1 MTEKSKEKILEYIKN
16 NHLDYDGVFGELV
29 DASESSVDLLWRLAL
44 DFYSPLQTHTSI
56 VMSKEEMIIHEL
68 FKQCKSFKKQRDE
81 LINDMA
87 EVKRKAEAFDEILNV
102 DYIVTPD
109 DYAHEITKIVDKY
122 KEVNN

>member
-1 MTEKSKEKILEYIKN
+1 MYTRDRETISTMLT
-16 NHLDYDGVFGELV
+16 NHI
-29 DASESSVDLLWRLAL
+29 ASERD
-44 DFYSPLQTHTSI
+44 
-56 VMSKEEMIIHEL
+56 
-68 FKQCKSFKKQRDE
+68 SFRKQRDE
-81 LINDMA
+81 LINDIE

>member
-1 MTEKSKEKILEYIKN
+1 MAEVTKERLLEFIRN
-16 NHLDYDGVFGELV
+16 NDLDLDESYPRSDWWKFRDER
-29 DASESSVDLLWRLAL
+29 DA
-44 DFYSPLQTHTSI
+44 Y
-56 VMSKEEMIIHEL
+56 
-68 FKQCKSFKKQRDE
+68 KKQRDE